1 MVIHKSPNLVTG
13 EVGGGFHYVV
23 NTHKPHSLKVVTRRQ
38 LDILQQ
44 VNGERTVAELS
55 DRFRTSESVMN
66 SFLRTLESGEIILY
80 SDRFSAVKKPSVAQ
94 TLNLWIHATNKC
106 NLACSYCYIS
116 PLQSSG
122 GMSDGVRQALLNKLL
137 FTVERKKLSLV
148 KLRLA
153 GGEPLL
159 QFKQWKA
166 FIIEAKERFRNTG
179 CQLQIAFVSNL
190 TLLNEEMI
198 AFAARHN
205 VEFGVSL
212 DGVAQYNDTTRVFHN
227 GRGSF
232 DLIRKGLEQLVSAG
246 IPVSTTTVVSNQNM
260 EGLPN
265 LTHYLVGLNIPFRYS
280 IVKGI
285 PVDRENL
292 ARYLAT
298 SYDIMEE
305 HIAKGWRFSKRHQ
318 LCDLSPAQLSTQ
330 ACASGFSGGAVY
342 NDGQVYFCHVQFGS
356 GAGIA
361 GNVFDNERDLLEEI
375 EGVAHFEGMRSAD
388 CARCAYKH
396 ICSSGCPMYR
406 ENGKDPNCGLYHRF
420 LPRIFQLQGIERL
433 YLIQKHYAT

>member
-1 MVIHKSPNLVTG
+1 MVIYKSPNLVTG

-23 NTHKPHSLKVVTRRQ
+23 NTHKPQTLKVVTRRKLEIRQQ
-38 LDILQQ
+38 L
-44 VNGERTVAELS
+44 NGERTVAELS
-55 DRFRTSESVMN
+55 DRFGTSESVMN
-66 SFLRTLESGEIILY
+66 SFLRSLEPGEIIQFN
-80 SDRFSAVKKPSVAQ
+80 DRFSAIKKPPVAQ

-116 PLQSSG
+116 TLQSSG
-122 GMSDGVRQALLNKLL
+122 GMSEAVRQALLNKLL
-137 FTVERKKLSLV
+137 YTVERKKLSLV

-159 QFKQWKA
+159 QFKQWKD
-166 FIIEAKERFRNTG
+166 FIVEAHDKFRNTG

-190 TLLNEEMI
+190 TLLNDEMI
-198 AFAARHN
+198 AFAAQYHI
-205 VEFGVSL
+205 EFGVSL
-212 DGVAQYNDTTRVFHN
+212 DGVAHHHDATRVFHN
-227 GRGSF
+227 GKGSF
-232 DLIRKGLEQLVSAG
+232 DLIRKGLDQLVSAR
-246 IPVSTTTVVSNQNM
+246 IPVSTTTVVSDQNM
-260 EGLPN
+260 EGLPD

-280 IVKGI
+280 IVKGV
-285 PVDRENL
+285 PVDREKL
-292 ARYLAT
+292 ARYLSE

-305 HIAKGWRFSKRHQ
+305 HIGRGWQFSKKHQ
-318 LCDLSPAQLSTQ
+318 LCDLSPTQLSTQ

-361 GNVFDNERDLLEEI
+361 GNVFDNDRDLLEEI
-375 EGVAHFEGMRSAD
+375 EGVAHFEGMRSTD

-406 ENGKDPNCGLYHRF
+406 VNGKDPNCGLYHRF
-420 LPRIFQLQGIERL
+420 LPRIFQLQGKERL
-433 YLIQKHYAT
+433 CLIQKHYAS